1 MTHKANG
8 EMSFIGTAMVF
19 LVAGFDTTGMT
30 LSWICYEL
38 EEVATTYR
46 RRWTATQPM
55 KQLEGKLQTS
65 TTSRDSPFS
74 TS

>member
-1 MTHKANG
+1 MKAND

-19 LVAGFDTTGMT
+19 LVAG
-30 LSWICYEL
+30 ICYEL
-38 EEVATTYR
+38 AKSPDLQR
-46 RRWTATQPM
+46 RMQV
-55 KQLEGKLQTS
+55 EGKLETT